1 MICMGPKK
9 TIEKYRSV
17 MKNVDV
23 SPEVKLQI
31 IETCAKYS
39 TFKKIKS
46 KKFTVTAV
54 KKDDVK
60 DGAL

>member
-1 MICMGPKK
+1 MICVGPKK

-39 TFKKIKS
+39 TFRKIKS
-46 KKFTVTAV
+46 KRFTVTAI
-54 KKDDVK
+54 KKENVE
-60 DGAL
+60 DGVI

>member
-1 MICMGPKK
+1 MGPKK

-39 TFKKIKS
+39 TFRKIKS
-46 KKFTVTAV
+46 RKFTVTAV
-54 KKDDVK
+54 KKEDVK
-60 DGAL
+60 DGV

>member
-9 TIEKYRSV
+9 SIEKYRSV
-17 MKNVDV
+17 MKNVNV
-23 SPEVKLQI
+23 SPEIKLQI
-31 IETCAKYS
+31 IENCAKYS

-54 KKDDVK
+54 IKDVK
-60 DGAL
+60 DGVI

>member
-1 MICMGPKK
+1 MGPKK

-23 SPEVKLQI
+23 SSEVKLQI

-39 TFKKIKS
+39 TFRKIMS
-46 KKFTVTAV
+46 RKFTVTAV
-54 KKDDVK
+54 KKEDVK
-60 DGAL
+60 DGV